1 MELEALIRKAHPAV
15 QFEFDTLPAKERN
28 LKVTLLSKGSSKKQ
42 VIAFERKVTGGYPQK
57 DLGAFHKVIADFAAS
72 K

>member
-1 MELEALIRKAHPAV
+1 MELEALIRKGHAAV
-15 QFEFDTLPAKERN
+15 KFEFTIVPAKERN
-28 LKVTLLSKGSSKKQ
+28 LKVTLSRADTKSE

-57 DLGAFHKVIADFAAS
+57 DLGTFHKVIADFA